1 MNGVSLKFANITTP
15 IPSSLSEWVSY
26 SEKERIDLIRS
37 KIDDYAN
44 DKIEIKSALTNGQVS
59 VEINEMMDASERGT
73 FLLNLE
79 EILKKEIDNGISIW
93 HIPLGD
99 KNSLRNLRGI
109 EVTIKDDSNE

>member
-1 MNGVSLKFANITTP
+1 MDKILTSMDIKDPGLRSLPPGVERYLVKGGG
-15 IPSSLSEWVSY
+15 LSV
-26 SEKERIDLIRS
+26 IVLDP
-37 KIDDYAN
+37 N